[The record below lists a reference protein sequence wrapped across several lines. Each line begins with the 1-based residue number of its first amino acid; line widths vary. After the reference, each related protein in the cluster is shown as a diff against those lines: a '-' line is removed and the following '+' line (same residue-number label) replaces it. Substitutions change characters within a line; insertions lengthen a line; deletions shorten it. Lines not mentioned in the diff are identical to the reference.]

1 MTFHKRWLSRM
12 TLVALALIVLCACGL
27 PLTEIT
33 ISWIGLLT
41 AAWGLYAWKT
51 KNENRAKYAQ
61 KFMDKWAKDYGPE
74 AAARIAEIVL
84 KD

>member
-1 MTFHKRWLSRM
+1 MEFSKCLPIGIAIIVV
-12 TLVALALIVLCACGL
+12 LLIIACAFGA

-33 ISWIGLLT
+33 LAMIGALT
-41 AAWGLYAWKT
+41 AISGFYLWKA

-61 KFMDKWAKDYGPE
+61 RFMNRWADKYGAE
-74 AAARIAEIVL
+74 TAARIAEIVL

>member
-1 MTFHKRWLSRM
+1 MPYSKRWLNMM
-12 TLVALALIVLCACGL
+12 TAVTLLLIIGCACGL
-27 PLTEIT
+27 PLESIT
-33 ISWIGLLT
+33 LAAIGMLAT
-41 AAWGLYAWKT
+41 AFGLYEWKA

>member
-1 MTFHKRWLSRM
+1 MTYNKRWLTRL
-12 TLVALALIVLCACGL
+12 TFVALVLIILCAFGL
-27 PLTEIT
+27 PLTEVT
-33 ISWIGLLT
+33 IAWIGLLT
-41 AAWGLYAWKT
+41 AAWGLYAWKS

-61 KFMDKWAKDYGPE
+61 AFMDKWAREYGPE

>member
-12 TLVALALIVLCACGL
+12 TLVALALIILCACGL
-27 PLTEIT
+27 PLVEIT

>member
-1 MTFHKRWLSRM
+1 MTIVVM
-12 TLVALALIVLCACGL
+12 ALIIACACGL
-27 PLTEIT
+27 PLESIT
-33 ISWIGLLT
+33 LAAIGLLAT
-41 AAWGLYAWKT
+41 AFGLYEWKA

-61 KFMDKWAKDYGPE
+61 RFMDNWAKDYGPE

>member
-1 MTFHKRWLSRM
+1 MPYSKRWLNTM
-12 TLVALALIVLCACGL
+12 TIVVMALIIACACGL
-27 PLTEIT
+27 PLESIT
-33 ISWIGLLT
+33 LAAIGLLAT
-41 AAWGLYAWKT
+41 AFGLYEWKA

-61 KFMDKWAKDYGPE
+61 RFMDNWAKDYGPE